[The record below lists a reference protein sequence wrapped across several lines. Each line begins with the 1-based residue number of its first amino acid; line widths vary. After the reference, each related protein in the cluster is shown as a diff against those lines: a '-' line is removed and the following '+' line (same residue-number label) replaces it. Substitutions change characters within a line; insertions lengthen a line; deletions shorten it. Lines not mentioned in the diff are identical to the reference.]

1 VIWQDCHGE
10 QHLVTLSGSLFRLVE
25 SQQQVATL
33 SLVDT
38 LAEQALLEQL
48 LEQTKPAVPAHAAGL
63 HYLLKTPFR
72 YPPLKWGSRFGAM
85 HEPGIFYGGSS
96 VEVCLAE
103 SAYYRLLFWH
113 SIDAAPPKASLRTE
127 HTLLTARYHSRKA
140 VCLQQPPF
148 NAHKAA
154 LTDKTSY
161 QQTQPL
167 GTAMRSAGVEVFQYC
182 SARHPQQQLCIGLF
196 SAAAFTKNQPDSTSQ
211 WLCELSTEHVVFK
224 QAGDSTLYQFSAELF
239 KVEGKLPRPG

>member
-1 VIWQDCHGE
+1 MIWQACHGE
-10 QHLVTLSGSLFRLVE
+10 QHITELSGQLYRLVE

-48 LEQTKPAVPAHAAGL
+48 LESTKPTVPAAATDL

-72 YPPLKWGSRFGAM
+72 YPPLKWGSRFGAT
-85 HEPGIFYGGSS
+85 HEPGIFYAGSTA
-96 VEVCLAE
+96 EVCLAE

-113 SIDAAPPKASLRTE
+113 SMDAAPPKASLRTE
-127 HTLLTARYHSRKA
+127 HTLLSASYHSYKA

-148 NAHKAA
+148 SAYQQA

-167 GTAMRSAGVEVFQYC
+167 GTAMRSAGVDLFQYC

-196 SAAAFTKNQPDSTSQ
+196 SAAAFTNKQPDSTSQ
-211 WLCELSTEHVVFK
+211 WLCELSAEHVVFK
-224 QAGDSTLYQFSAELF
+224 QAGDSALYQFSAGLF
-239 KVEGKLPRPG
+239 MVDGKLPRPG